1 MNDEQP
7 VIDKQNVVYIV
18 DDDPMVRR
26 SFKRLFKLAGY
37 GATDFES
44 AEDFLANCPAEA
56 HGCLLLDVQMPGL
69 NGLDL
74 QQELEDSDIF
84 LPVVFITGHGDIPM
98 TVQAMKAG
106 AVDFLPKPIDE
117 PVLLDAARRA
127 IERDV
132 QEREKREQLT
142 DARSRIAS
150 LSPREREVLE
160 MVIAGLPSKQIARRL
175 EITER
180 TVKAH
185 RHSLMDKAEV
195 DSVAELVELAL
206 LAGVEP
212 KH

>member
-1 MNDEQP
+1 MPMNDEQAE
-7 VIDKQNVVYIV
+7 VYIV

-37 GATDFES
+37 PATVFES
-44 AEDFLANCPAEA
+44 AEDFLTNCPAEA
-56 HGCLLLDVQMPGL
+56 RGCLLLDVCLPSL

-74 QQELEDSDIF
+74 QQELERNEIF
-84 LPVVFITGHGDIPM
+84 LPIVFITGHGDIPM
-98 TVQAMKAG
+98 TVRAMKAG

-127 IERDV
+127 IERDG
-132 QEREKREQLT
+132 QEREKREQLA
-142 DARSRIAS
+142 DARHRISS
-150 LSPREREVLE
+150 LSSREREVME
-160 MVIAGLPSKQIARRL
+160 MVIAGLLGKQIARRL

-185 RHSLMDKAEV
+185 RHSLMEKTEV
-195 DSVAELVELAL
+195 DSVAELVDLAL
-206 LAGVEP
+206 IAGVEP

>member
-1 MNDEQP
+1 MPMNDEQAE
-7 VIDKQNVVYIV
+7 VYIV

-37 GATDFES
+37 AATVFES
-44 AEDFLANCPAEA
+44 AEDFLANCPREA
-56 HGCLLLDVQMPGL
+56 RGCLLLDVCLPSL

-74 QQELEDSDIF
+74 QQELADNEIF
-84 LPVVFITGHGDIPM
+84 LPIVFITGHGDIPM
-98 TVQAMKAG
+98 TVRAMKAG

-117 PVLLDAARRA
+117 PVLLEAARRA
-127 IERDV
+127 ILRDA
-132 QEREKREQLT
+132 QEREKRELKG
-142 DARSRIAS
+142 DARRRIDS

-160 MVIAGLPSKQIARRL
+160 LVIAGLLNKQIARRL

-185 RHSLMDKAEV
+185 RHNLMEKSEV

-206 LAGVEP
+206 IAGVQP